1 MSRRAKPRPRNAG
14 SVHTPLI
21 FTVAFVIAVS
31 LPVGLLALASRIAAA
46 GNLENTLMNF
56 ARFGYALIPLDIAAH
71 LAHNLFHLLAEG
83 SLVFSTVASM
93 FGAAP
98 ADGATPLAS
107 PGVILILQM
116 TVLALGVAGSAYTI
130 GRISQRRYG
139 SLARRRATTVPFM
152 VLLGI
157 LSAINVYLFML
168 PMAHR
173 M

>member
-1 MSRRAKPRPRNAG
+1 
-14 SVHTPLI
+14 
-21 FTVAFVIAVS
+21 VAFVVAVS
-31 LPVGLLALASRIAAA
+31 LPVGLLGVAARITAA

-56 ARFGYALIPLDIAAH
+56 ARFGYALIPIDIAAH
-71 LAHNLFHLLAEG
+71 VAHNLFHLLAEG

-98 ADGATPLAS
+98 ADGATALAS
-107 PGVILILQM
+107 PAVILILQM
-116 TVLALGVAGSAYTI
+116 VILALGVAGSAYAI
-130 GRISQRRYG
+130 RRITNRRYG

-157 LSAINVYLFML
+157 LSVLNVYLFML

>member
-1 MSRRAKPRPRNAG
+1 VLTWIEQTTGITNY
-14 SVHTPLI
+14 PLI

-71 LAHNLFHLLAEG
+71 VAHNLFHLLAEG
-83 SLVFSTVASM
+83 SLVFSTVASL

-98 ADGATPLAS
+98 ANGATPLAS
-107 PGVILILQM
+107 PAVILILQL
-116 TVLALGVAGSAYTI
+116 TILALGIAGSAYTVR
-130 GRISQRRYG
+130 RIANRRYG

-157 LSAINVYLFML
+157 LSVLNVYLFML